1 MDVTPLV
8 KQGAQIIQ
16 SYAGG
21 KFKVSGQVYSTP
33 VIVSSEF
40 TQEWKTKRIVSE
52 IEKGGVSEGVESGF
66 VSLRVKDFSQVVE
79 LSQSFDVFLCGSGSE
94 MKFLP
99 PDVKTALKEQGV
111 SIDIMDTG
119 AACRTYNVLMAEGRR
134 VLAALL
140 LS

>member
-21 KFKVSGQVYSTP
+21 TFRVSGKVYDGP
-33 VIVSSEF
+33 IIVTSEF
-40 TQEWKTKRIVSE
+40 TQEWTLKSAAADILGEAQGAGFAGFT
-52 IEKGGVSEGVESGF
+52 VE
-66 VSLRVKDFSQVVE
+66 DFAQVIALAPE
-79 LSQSFDVFLCGSGSE
+79 FDVFLCGAGAD

-99 PDVKTALKEQGV
+99 PVLKAALKERDV

-134 VLAALL
+134 VVAVLL
-140 LS
+140 PV